1 MRFGSGTRV
10 CYCCDDDL
18 NEVFYYCS
26 ACDYAM
32 TCVEKTL
39 ILARDIPK
47 WHEHTLALF
56 PTQASFP
63 CSICA
68 LTHSACPF
76 YVCRPCDFV
85 VHQKFISLLRVIRI
99 SRHPHHHIFFTPS
112 FTQGHLS
119 CGVCRRKMDIDY
131 GGYSCVKDGCSYA
144 AHSRCAT
151 QSNVWD
157 GIDLDGVHPEQ
168 IEEEVEPFV
177 RKVTETYDI
186 SATNIIF

>member
-112 FTQGHLS
+112 FTQGHS
-119 CGVCRRKMDIDY
+119 RSFKM
-131 GGYSCVKDGCSYA
+131 CHTK
-144 AHSRCAT
+144 
-151 QSNVWD
+151 
-157 GIDLDGVHPEQ
+157 
-168 IEEEVEPFV
+168 
-177 RKVTETYDI
+177 
-186 SATNIIF
+186 